1 MFLQKFK
8 VGLRLL
14 GVLLLRVLLGFVAG
28 CLWMFAVAFIFHMA
42 VGNPPISPPFGLGR
56 LSVFEIVDYFYEEY
70 YDPPREWR
78 YQGTAGRFYPIALQV
93 GLIGFWVWFVVGILW
108 GFLQGRLDLRKW
120 LRRKHA

>member
-14 GVLLLRVLLGFVAG
+14 GVLLLRVLLGIVAG

-42 VGNPPISPPFGLGR
+42 VGNPPISPPFGSGY
-56 LSVFEIVDYFYEEY
+56 LSVFEIVDHFY
-70 YDPPREWR
+70 DSGPPREWR
-78 YQGTAGRFYPIALQV
+78 YQGTAGKFYPTALQV
-93 GLIGFWVWFVVGILW
+93 GSIGFRVWFVVGVLW
-108 GFLQGRLDLRKW
+108 GFSQGRLDLRKW